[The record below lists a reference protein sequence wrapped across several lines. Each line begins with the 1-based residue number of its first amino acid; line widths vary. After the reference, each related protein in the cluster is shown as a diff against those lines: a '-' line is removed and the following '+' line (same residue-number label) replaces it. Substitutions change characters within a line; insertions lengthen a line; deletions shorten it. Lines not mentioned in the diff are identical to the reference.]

1 MREPPD
7 HIRLDILT
15 DAMRKKRDVRNAMDK
30 FRETRDERDLEEF
43 EEEFFN
49 LECLLDE
56 LSLEAAQSEDPYF

>member
-30 FRETRDERDLEEF
+30 FKESRDERDLEEF

-49 LECLLDE
+49 LECQLDE
-56 LSLEAAQSEDPYF
+56 LSREATQSEDPYF

>member
-7 HIRLDILT
+7 HIRIDILT

-30 FRETRDERDLEEF
+30 FKETRDERDLEEF

>member
-15 DAMRKKRDVRNAMDK
+15 DAMRKMRDVRSAK
-30 FRETRDERDLEEF
+30 EKYKETRDEADFEEF
-43 EEEFFN
+43 EEEIFN

-56 LSLEAAQSEDPYF
+56 LSREATQSEDPYF